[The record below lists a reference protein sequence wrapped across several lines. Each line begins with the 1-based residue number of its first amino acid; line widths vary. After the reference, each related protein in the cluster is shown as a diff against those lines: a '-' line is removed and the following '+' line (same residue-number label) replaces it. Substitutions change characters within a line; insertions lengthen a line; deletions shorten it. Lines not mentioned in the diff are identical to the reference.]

1 MAGGY
6 EGTLQD
12 WLTTLVGAK
21 GERGDKGADGT
32 NGKDGTNG
40 RDGKSAYEL
49 AVEGGYEGT
58 LQDWLASLVGPKG
71 DKGDKGDKGEQGER
85 GTPGAKGDSGIGV
98 SNAYVNDAGHLI
110 LVMSD
115 GSTIDAGAVSDT
127 TPVIPKTYTVTF
139 KDWNGTT
146 LKTEMVAEGKSA
158 TAPTAPTRGGYV
170 FAGWDKS
177 FDNITADT
185 IVTATYTAVTD
196 PTITVDSVTASVGDT
211 VEIYVYLRN
220 NPGIIGMTL
229 ALNYNESVVTLT
241 KVEKGAA
248 LSEMTFTRPRA
259 LKSGCQFPWDAEEV
273 LPEKATNG
281 DILKLTFTVSETAA
295 AGSYP
300 LTFVY
305 NNGAIIDNDM
315 APVNMTVINGS
326 VTVK

>member
-6 EGTLQD
+6 DGTVQD

-115 GSTIDAGAVSDT
+115 GSTIDAGAVSGTT

-146 LKTEMVAEGKSA
+146 LKTETVAEGKSA

-170 FAGWDKS
+170 FAGWDKA
-177 FDNITADT
+177 FDNIRSD
-185 IVTATYTAVTD
+185 IVITATYTEITGAYLSCDAQSVDKDASITIPVRLLNCKEPVKAFGISIVDDSGSFTVTRGAWSSDFDYEISNFNKTRLQGVAALTEQTSVSGEIFNITLKPLSTAVSGTHTVTVTLKVTYFD
-196 PTITVDSVTASVGDT
+196 ANEDEITIPCQSVTIPIT
-211 VEIYVYLRN
+211 I
-220 NPGIIGMTL
+220 
-229 ALNYNESVVTLT
+229 
-241 KVEKGAA
+241 K
-248 LSEMTFTRPRA
+248 
-259 LKSGCQFPWDAEEV
+259 
-273 LPEKATNG
+273 
-281 DILKLTFTVSETAA
+281 
-295 AGSYP
+295 
-300 LTFVY
+300 
-305 NNGAIIDNDM
+305 
-315 APVNMTVINGS
+315 
-326 VTVK
+326 